1 MEALATLI
9 GLLVILGLGAA
20 VAMGTVFVVR
30 AARSSSR
37 PQMPP
42 QPLSPAVS
50 PPGWYPATD
59 GSGRV
64 MWWDGTQWSDFPSP
78 S

>member
-20 VAMGTVFVVR
+20 VAVGTVFVVR
-30 AARSSSR
+30 AARSPGR

-42 QPLSPAVS
+42 QPVAAA

-59 GSGRV
+59 GSGRG
-64 MWWDGTQWSDFPSP
+64 MWWDGTKWSDFPSP

>member
-1 MEALATLI
+1 MEALASLL

-20 VAMGTVFVVR
+20 VAVITMFVAR
-30 AARSSSR
+30 AARSSGR

-42 QPLSPAVS
+42 QPVAAS
-50 PPGWYPATD
+50 PPGWYPAID

-64 MWWDGTQWSDFPSP
+64 MWWDGTQWSDAPGTT
-78 S
+78 

>member
-1 MEALATLI
+1 MEALATLV

-20 VAMGTVFVVR
+20 VAVGAVFVVR
-30 AARSSSR
+30 VARSPIR

-42 QPLSPAVS
+42 QPLPVVAA

-64 MWWDGTQWSDFPSP
+64 MWWDGTQWSDAPGTN
-78 S
+78 